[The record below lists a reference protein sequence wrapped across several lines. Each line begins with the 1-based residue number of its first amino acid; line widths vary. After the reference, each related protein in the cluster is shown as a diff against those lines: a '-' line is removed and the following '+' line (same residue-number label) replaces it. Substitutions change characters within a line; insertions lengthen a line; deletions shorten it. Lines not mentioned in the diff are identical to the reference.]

1 MNQQSNHY
9 KYQPI
14 YPPWFDKSLENPQ
27 TKQKCIVFSH
37 VLLEHKIF
45 YPPPNIY
52 TQPAHVTCA
61 WHTWFSNQYNV
72 F

>member
-1 MNQQSNHY
+1 MSPVHDTHGSVTNTMCFKEMNQQSNHY

-14 YPPWFDKSLENPQ
+14 YPPWFDKSFENPQ

-45 YPPPNIY
+45 
-52 TQPAHVTCA
+52 
-61 WHTWFSNQYNV
+61 
-72 F
+72 